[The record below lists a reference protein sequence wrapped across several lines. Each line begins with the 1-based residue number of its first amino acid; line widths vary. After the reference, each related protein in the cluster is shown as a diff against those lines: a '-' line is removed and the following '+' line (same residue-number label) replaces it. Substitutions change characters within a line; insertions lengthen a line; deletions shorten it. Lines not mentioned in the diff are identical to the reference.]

1 MGSASIDRRERGTT
15 TIKAIRAV
23 AATLFAVLAA
33 VVMTLGMFGGTPAY
47 AANAMS
53 AVATNVSSNVSTA
66 SQIMRIGVSVE
77 RYDQAGDDQY
87 AIVVTNN
94 DPTKTATAIKG
105 STTIPA
111 DIAESGKLTTV
122 DWTVGDL
129 APGDHAYALVDG
141 QTLTVKLAESSGTTD
156 DGNTGT
162 NDGTNTSNGN
172 TNTSTGTTTPGN
184 NADNGSG
191 NNASTNPNSSAT
203 DSSNTD
209 SASKTPANKTPS
221 GNVSADT
228 NTAKSP
234 DKLSRTGV
242 SIAGITGFALLLL
255 AAAGLIVGRRNAVAA
270 RQTGVSGTTAG
281 TTNTGTTAHMSGHA
295 HLGTD
300 RIHSGPRLSARA
312 LIAASVAIA
321 MLGAGLMIV
330 PNALAAEPGSESTAE
345 PTANPAGENASV
357 DVISVV
363 TVNNHGYEINSH
375 VTATFVEPKKE
386 TVAVVG
392 QAQDAG
398 RQPVKNA
405 QLNLTATG
413 EQPVTVT
420 TDADG
425 YFVAH
430 LTRNVRYDAVVRDT
444 AAVPEGQA
452 APQIV
457 KATLLAKQRNDITVQ
472 NVTGA
477 ITLGRKV
484 VEGTASGQI
493 KSSAIYLDAKDYR
506 ISADQKTVTVTDKTI
521 DVIAGDIVVLA
532 PNGDFDGK
540 VIKVA
545 AVGKT
550 GTGADANLTVTGGDA
565 DLPDAFDRI
574 SLDNTV
580 LDASKAEVTPA
591 DGVTAKNLAEPAGK
605 TRMRGAKIGVG
616 AEVGQSLNYEF
627 DYAKDLQV
635 SRKTTAA
642 KPELAKVGYVVNKT
656 TLASNITAKATVDFV
671 HYEQSNVTLEAKT
684 EFNTAGVVCA
694 SYAKE
699 NGVNHVDYSET
710 ECAGTEKADKK
721 DPSGESGAK
730 DDAAAK
736 DSAKAKAAKTDSAK
750 PGSSGS
756 TDSTDSATDQEFEG
770 IKLTKKPIAWR
781 LPWGFKVETDAT
793 LVSHSSGHF
802 RGTMKVKAS
811 AEAKAVLQNGKVT
824 ATTKASVDPNMELTA
839 AAKYEVGL
847 LMDPTLKA
855 LGQGIVTLKGEPG
868 IGMEV
873 QGHVKVENGKL
884 KPGDASASWE
894 LYGYSNE
901 WYAFPILEPLGK
913 LPESNPLHD
922 LGKYAEDQEF
932 KENPVARITLDKH
945 EASNGPKQQLAKVR
959 KQIAAGDFSSIAGKY
974 CQKDGLSC
982 VSIDDKGRFRQ
993 VSGTVERAFAPL
1005 LNGGVSQLGTGDDSL
1020 NAWEKDV
1027 SVTLSGSVSEYQCA
1041 LPNGTTVNGEACKA
1055 LGRENITR
1063 WPTGVAYYPA
1073 GWESKDVYP
1082 ETNGSY
1088 PLLDGSKEVDT
1099 STPFLQPLGDQYVF
1113 APQDNVDRY
1122 PLSGGLQA
1130 SNGVYYLVK

>member
-1 MGSASIDRRERGTT
+1 MGSASIDRHERGAATVRTATAATSATT
-15 TIKAIRAV
+15 AATLPKAIRAV

-53 AVATNVSSNVSTA
+53 AAAASVSSNVSTA

-156 DGNTGT
+156 DGN
-162 NDGTNTSNGN
+162 DGTNTNNNGN
-172 TNTSTGTTTPGN
+172 TGTTTPGSNANN
-184 NADNGSG
+184 NANNGSG
-191 NNASTNPNSSAT
+191 NNGSANPNSSTT

-209 SASKTPANKTPS
+209 SANKTPS

-270 RQTGVSGTTAG
+270 RQTGAAG
-281 TTNTGTTAHMSGHA
+281 TEGETETSHARTHMSDHA

-398 RQPVKNA
+398 RQPVRNA

-472 NVTGA
+472 NVTGS

-550 GTGADANLTVTGGDA
+550 GIGADANLTVTGGDA

-671 HYEQSNVTLEAKT
+671 HYEKSDVTLEAKT

-694 SYAKE
+694 SYATE

-710 ECAGTEKADKK
+710 ECANTEKADKK

-730 DDAAAK
+730 DDDK
-736 DSAKAKAAKTDSAK
+736 DDDSAKAKSAKAGSSDSA
-750 PGSSGS
+750 
-756 TDSTDSATDQEFEG
+756 DSATDQEFEG

-793 LVSHSSGHF
+793 LVSHSSGYF
-802 RGTMKVKAS
+802 RGILKVKAS

-982 VSIDDKGRFRQ
+982 VSIDSKGRFRQ

-1005 LNGGVSQLGTGDDSL
+1005 LNGGVSQLGAGDDSL

-1041 LPNGTTVNGEACKA
+1041 LPNGTTVTGEACKA